1 MDDRHQLLGRRLV
14 QLGLVLFLAGLLTGF
29 VIPVLAIPRMGLTSH
44 LEGLLNGMFLVLI
57 GLIWPRLLLPGWA
70 LTVTFWMAVYAGV
83 MNWATTLL
91 AAIWGAGASMMPI
104 AAGTQMGT
112 GTQEAVI
119 AVMLMSLSMA
129 AVLTLLLLIWGL
141 RGKRGVSSVT
151 S

>member
-1 MDDRHQLLGRRLV
+1 
-14 QLGLVLFLAGLLTGF
+14 
-29 VIPVLAIPRMGLTSH
+29 MGLTSH

-91 AAIWGAGASMMPI
+91 AAIWGAGASTMPI
-104 AAGTQMGT
+104 AAGTQAGT
-112 GTQEAVI
+112 GTQEAVL

-129 AVLTLLLLIWGL
+129 AVLTLLLLIWGF
-141 RGKRGVSSVT
+141 RGERGVSSVT